1 MGNGNPGAVVPIRR
15 RRRQQGFLRPILSAW
30 ALLTALFLLAPLV
43 IVFVNSLGEEQYVI
57 FPPGGF
63 SLRWYGEIPQY
74 YLDGAILSITLA
86 FAAIGTASLL
96 AVPAGLAIAR
106 GSLPGRSVIDALLR
120 SPIQVPLLISG
131 VAFLQFYVLLQ
142 SWSGATIAGNFI
154 GLWIAHTIVV
164 SPYVLVAVVARL
176 ARYPDSLDEAA
187 YGLGAGPV
195 RAFFDVTLP
204 LISPAVASGVFFA
217 FLVSFD
223 NVPTTIFLIQS
234 GKTTLPLAL
243 FFDTELALS
252 RIQYAVGTIVTIVS
266 TVLILAAMR
275 RLDLLPS
282 VHSTKQRGG

>member
-1 MGNGNPGAVVPIRR
+1 MTSSTSPRGRR
-15 RRRQQGFLRPILSAW
+15 GGYLRALLSGW
-30 ALLTALFLLAPLV
+30 ALLIALFLIAPLL
-43 IVFVNSLGEEQYVI
+43 IVFVNSVGVEQYVV
-57 FPPGGF
+57 FPPSGF

-74 YLDGAILSITLA
+74 YIDGAILSLTLA
-86 FAAIGTASLL
+86 FAAIATSSVL

-106 GSLPGRSVIDALLR
+106 GNLPGRSAIDALLR
-120 SPIQVPLLISG
+120 SPIQIPLLISG
-131 VAFLQFYVLLQ
+131 VAFLQFFTLVQGSTGLP
-142 SWSGATIAGNFI
+142 IAGNFV
-154 GLWIAHTIVV
+154 GLLIAHTIVV
-164 SPYVLVAVVARL
+164 TPYVLVAVVARL

-204 LISPAVASGVFFA
+204 LIGPAVASGVFFA

-252 RIQYAVGTIVTIVS
+252 RVQYAVGTIVTVVS
-266 TVLILAAMR
+266 TVLILIGLR
-275 RLDLLPS
+275 WLDLLPS
-282 VHSTKQRGG
+282 GAAGRRGGG